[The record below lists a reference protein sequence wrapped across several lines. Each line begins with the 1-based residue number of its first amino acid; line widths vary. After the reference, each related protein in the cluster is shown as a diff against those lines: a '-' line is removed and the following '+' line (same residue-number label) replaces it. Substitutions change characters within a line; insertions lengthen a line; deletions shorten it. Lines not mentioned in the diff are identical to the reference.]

1 LTALL
6 IRRLL
11 YAPVVLLL
19 LMTLTFFLVRLAPG
33 GPFSAERE
41 LPEAVESALNSKF
54 RLDQPM
60 WVQYLWMLKG
70 AVRADFGPS
79 MKHLDRSVSEI
90 IAQHLPPSILL
101 GSLAILLALW
111 AGVTVGIISALRANS
126 WLDYTC
132 MSAAVI
138 GISLPAFVFGPLLQ
152 LLLSMKLDLL
162 PVAGYGRPANLLLPA
177 VTLALPF
184 AARFARLMRAGML
197 EVLSEDF
204 VRTARAKGLP
214 EHVVVI
220 RHALR
225 GAVLPVISF
234 LGPAVAAIITGSLVV
249 ERIFNIPG
257 LGREFVESAL
267 NRDYTLVMG
276 TTITY
281 GAFIVLC
288 NFLADM
294 AHMILDPRV
303 RG

>member
-1 LTALL
+1 MSRAQKL
-6 IRRLL
+6 I
-11 YAPVVLLL
+11 VLLL

-41 LPEAVESALNSKF
+41 LPEAVEQALNSKF
-54 RLDQPM
+54 GLDQPV

-70 AVRADFGPS
+70 AARGDFGPS
-79 MKHLDRSVSEI
+79 MKHLDRSVNEI

-111 AGVTVGIISALRANS
+111 SGVSVGIVSALRSNS
-126 WLDYTC
+126 WLDYTG
-132 MSAAVI
+132 MGAAVI

-152 LLLSMKLDLL
+152 LVFAMKLNLL
-162 PVAGYGRPANLLLPA
+162 PVAGYGRPAHLLLPA
-177 VTLALPF
+177 LTLALPF

-197 EVLSEDF
+197 DVLNEDF
-204 VRTARAKGLP
+204 IRTARAKGLP
-214 EHVVVI
+214 ERITVM

-225 GAVLPVISF
+225 GAVLPVVSF

-249 ERIFNIPG
+249 EKIFNIPG

-276 TTITY
+276 TTVTY
-281 GAFIVLC
+281 GAFIVLF
-288 NFLADM
+288 NLLADIT
-294 AHMILDPRV
+294 HMILDPRL